1 LADQLRR
8 AAVSVPTNIAEGSR
22 RKSRADFAHF
32 LNIAEGS
39 SAELD
44 SLLLLIVRL
53 GYRDE
58 AAVAPLLAQVD
69 ALQRMLVG
77 FRGTLEKQN

>member
-1 LADQLRR
+1 MADQLRR